1 MFSHSPGI
9 LSTRFATQA
18 QTSIPIPALLLPPF
32 QNLKKVRYSE
42 GQNLGFK
49 SNMSLKSLETRHAPS
64 SSQALVTPRHST
76 IPKDGHIEHHIPI
89 FPHQKLTCW
98 VSISGTTRFWLWCRL
113 YTIFICC
120 ILIKVS
126 QGCPS
131 KTSNKLKGSS
141 ESINQLE
148 ASIQLCWFHPT
159 PFFCSVVNCPHIY
172 VPYNIS
178 IFEFI
183 LIHT

>member
-1 MFSHSPGI
+1 MFKLRGVIILFDPFWRLNQGSPPKRGDANGRNTGLPTDSLPIHSQRSKPK
-9 LSTRFATQA
+9 RF
-18 QTSIPIPALLLPPF
+18 
-32 QNLKKVRYSE
+32 
-42 GQNLGFK
+42 
-49 SNMSLKSLETRHAPS
+49 SNF
-64 SSQALVTPRHST
+64 
-76 IPKDGHIEHHIPI
+76 PI

-120 ILIKVS
+120 ILIKVP

-131 KTSNKLKGSS
+131 KTSNKLKGLS
-141 ESINQLE
+141 ESISQLE

-159 PFFCSVVNCPHIY
+159 PFFCSVVNCPHSY

-183 LIHT
+183 RIHT